1 MSLIVRL
8 EVDVE
13 YVAEGICTERNM
25 CDPKVG
31 SPVLTVG
38 SILGIRPGFFLGLSR
53 GGLSAESTDDGS
65 LGVRI
70 SSAVEGHWKKRRK
83 CGRKW
88 QQRDEK
94 MAFHWLSTSISI
106 HHEISPSAFI

>member
-53 GGLSAESTDDGS
+53 GGLSAESSDN
-65 LGVRI
+65 
-70 SSAVEGHWKKRRK
+70 SSARVSG
-83 CGRKW
+83 
-88 QQRDEK
+88 
-94 MAFHWLSTSISI
+94 
-106 HHEISPSAFI
+106 